1 MAVSA
6 ARASSSTPVHRREP
20 TAPARTRR
28 RWPARLG
35 VGAAATAVT
44 LTVLAGPAAAQGE
57 VDPIQ
62 VNLDNVWILLA
73 AVLVIFMQ
81 AGFALV
87 EAGLTRAK
95 SVANIMMKNLMDFC
109 VGAVAFLAVGF
120 AIAYGGSLDGFGM
133 FFGADGFFLGD
144 GAFTYGNLTV
154 PVFFT
159 FQVAFAATAATI
171 VSGAMAERTKFRA
184 YLIYSFVIS
193 LVIYP
198 VVVRWQW
205 GGGWLFQ
212 GEGLPTGYHDFAG
225 SSLVHMVGGVA
236 SFWGAR
242 ALGPRLGKYAPDG
255 TPRAILGH
263 NIPFAI
269 LGCFIL
275 LVGWYGFN
283 PGSEL
288 AADGA
293 IGGIAVTTTMAGAMG
308 AITAMCTIWLRT
320 GKPDVA
326 MTGNGLLAG
335 LVGITAGT
343 AAVTPQA
350 ALIIGGIAGVLVVYA
365 VDFFDRVVKVDD
377 PVGAISVHGVCGAFG
392 TIAVGLFAREDVE
405 GFWKQGLFYGG
416 GTDQLVTQ
424 VVGVVAIATWVS
436 ITAWALFAALKAFG
450 GLRVSEEEE
459 LAGLDVLEH
468 GAPGYGEG
476 FGSFATGLGPTGVA
490 TDVVPRHTSG

>member
-1 MAVSA
+1 LTVA
-6 ARASSSTPVHRREP
+6 AGIAG
-20 TAPARTRR
+20 
-28 RWPARLG
+28 LG
-35 VGAAATAVT
+35 VVA
-44 LTVLAGPAAAQGE
+44 LAGPAAAQE
-57 VDPIQ
+57 VSAESVQ
-62 VNLDNVWILLA
+62 ANLDNVFVLLA
-73 AVLVIFMQ
+73 ATLVIFMQ

-95 SVANIMMKNLMDFC
+95 SVANIMMKNLIDFC
-109 VGAVAFLAVGF
+109 AGVIAFVALGF
-120 AIAYGGSLDGFGM
+120 PIAYGGSLDGVGT

-144 GAFTYGNLTV
+144 GAFTAGSLSV

-171 VSGAMAERTKFRA
+171 VSGAMAERTKFKG

-193 LVIYP
+193 LIIYP

-212 GEGLPTGYHDFAG
+212 GSGLPTAYHDFAG
-225 SSLVHMVGGVA
+225 SSIVHMVGGVA
-236 SFWGAR
+236 SFWGAKF
-242 ALGPRLGKYAPDG
+242 LGPRIGKYGPDG
-255 TPRAILGH
+255 KARAILGH
-263 NIPFAI
+263 NVPYAI

-288 AADGA
+288 AADAA
-293 IGGIAVTTTMAGAMG
+293 IGGIAVTTTLAAGAG
-308 AITAMCTIWLRT
+308 ALAAMAVVWLRS

-335 LVGITAGT
+335 LVGVTAAT

-350 ALIIGGIAGVLVVYA
+350 AIIIGALAGVLVVFA
-365 VDFFDRVVKVDD
+365 VSFFDNVVKVDD

-392 TIAVGLFAREDVE
+392 TICVGLFARADAE

-416 GTDQLVTQ
+416 GTDQLVSQ
-424 VVGVVAIATWVS
+424 LVGVLA
-436 ITAWALFAALKAFG
+436 ITAWVSVTSIILFGALKALNL
-450 GLRVSEEEE
+450 LRVSPEEE
-459 LAGLDVLEH
+459 LAGLDIEEH

-476 FGSFATGLGPTGVA
+476 FGSFVPVGSPGEPAPERIGAPGMPAAT
-490 TDVVPRHTSG
+490 H